1 MGLPKPNPPHPAL
14 ETSELLTELRASAT
28 DLAQFVEA
36 ASRSRLSYILISE
49 QAVSGW
55 QERGGLVQGGPLAPG
70 PGQDGR
76 PGVVQNMS
84 S

>member
-1 MGLPKPNPPHPAL
+1 MALPKPNPPHPAP

-55 QERGGLVQGGPLAPG
+55 QERDPEAWAKVVRWLLAQGKT
-70 PGQDGR
+70 
-76 PGVVQNMS
+76 VVQV
-84 S
+84 